1 MNAVEMRGIVKQY
14 PLVRAIDGAD
24 FTVEQGEIHS
34 LLGENGAGKST
45 LMKILYGMTTPT
57 AGEVRVFGKPV
68 AITRPAQAIAL
79 GIGMVHQHFML
90 TPVMT
95 VAENVVIG
103 SEPVRG
109 VFFDRKKAEAQVA
122 AMIDEY
128 NFHIS
133 ATAKVETLSVGEQ
146 QRVEILKAL
155 YRGADLLILDEPTAV
170 LTPQEVEDLFRV
182 MRQLKAAG
190 KSIIIITHKLKE
202 TMEIADRVS
211 VLRQGKMIESGVPVA
226 GTTMNELAQIMVGR
240 DVELSVTRRAE
251 QVGEENFSVRGLSLT
266 ERGVPILR
274 DVCLSLR
281 KGEILG
287 IAGIEGNGQTE
298 LIEVLTGLRRPDH
311 MELFKDG
318 KPLSGNAAAF
328 LSAGVGHVPEDRM
341 TRGLVLEMS
350 IEDNLILG
358 YHRRPAFARRG
369 LRLASAIRKFAEQER
384 TEFAIKAPNVQERCS
399 ALSGGNQQKV
409 VIARVFSENPD
420 VIIVAQPT
428 RGVDV
433 GAMEYIHHRL
443 LDLRDSGKSILL
455 ISADLDEVRS
465 LSDRLAVIYGGRQ
478 AGHLERH
485 GDRPADDRRQPCAG
499 KGGNRMKK
507 HALSGLLKLDGPLLS
522 ILSLLIAIVISGVI
536 MAVCGYN
543 PIEAFGAILAGSFG
557 SQRAIVQTLTQ
568 ATPLIFTGL
577 AFAFAKKASLINLGA
592 EGQLYMGALASAA
605 VGMLDLGLPMAL
617 HLPLAV
623 AAGMAAGGLYAGLV
637 GVLKVKFGSN
647 EVIATVMLNSIATY
661 LVDYLLNGPMLA
673 ENSSVAQTERV
684 LETAQLPRIFQQY
697 QLTIAILLAVA
708 ACILVKLFMDRTAL
722 GYEIRAV
729 GLNPDAA
736 ETAGISK
743 AKVTIVALCISG
755 CIAGLAGASHV
766 LGVDRRL
773 INGFSNDYGFSGISV
788 AALAADSPVGVIFAG
803 IVFGALRAGTM
814 ELNRTTSIPV
824 EFVNVIQ
831 AMVVILVAAPLLV
844 KELKRLNP
852 AGWSRKTKKE
862 VA

>member
-1 MNAVEMRGIVKQY
+1 MRGIVKQY

-226 GTTMNELAQIMVGR
+226 GTTMNELAQMMVGR

-274 DVCLSLR
+274 DVCLSLG

-328 LSAGVGHVPEDRM
+328 LAAGVGHVPEDRM

-369 LRLASAIRKFAEQER
+369 LRLASAIRRFAEQER

-443 LDLRDSGKSILL
+443 LDLRDGGKSILL

-465 LSDRLAVIYGGRQ
+465 LSDRLAVIYGGRIV
-478 AGHLERH
+478 AE
-485 GDRPADDRRQPCAG
+485 G
-499 KGGNRMKK
+499 KPDTWSDMEI
-507 HALSGLLKLDGPLLS
+507 GLLMTGG
-522 ILSLLIAIVISGVI
+522 SLA
-536 MAVCGYN
+536 
-543 PIEAFGAILAGSFG
+543 PE
-557 SQRAIVQTLTQ
+557 
-568 ATPLIFTGL
+568 
-577 AFAFAKKASLINLGA
+577 K
-592 EGQLYMGALASAA
+592 EG
-605 VGMLDLGLPMAL
+605 
-617 HLPLAV
+617 
-623 AAGMAAGGLYAGLV
+623 
-637 GVLKVKFGSN
+637 
-647 EVIATVMLNSIATY
+647 
-661 LVDYLLNGPMLA
+661 
-673 ENSSVAQTERV
+673 
-684 LETAQLPRIFQQY
+684 TA
-697 QLTIAILLAVA
+697 
-708 ACILVKLFMDRTAL
+708 
-722 GYEIRAV
+722 
-729 GLNPDAA
+729 
-736 ETAGISK
+736 
-743 AKVTIVALCISG
+743 
-755 CIAGLAGASHV
+755 
-766 LGVDRRL
+766 
-773 INGFSNDYGFSGISV
+773 
-788 AALAADSPVGVIFAG
+788 
-803 IVFGALRAGTM
+803 
-814 ELNRTTSIPV
+814 
-824 EFVNVIQ
+824 
-831 AMVVILVAAPLLV
+831 
-844 KELKRLNP
+844 
-852 AGWSRKTKKE
+852 
-862 VA
+862 

>member
-1 MNAVEMRGIVKQY
+1 MRGIVKQY

-202 TMEIADRVS
+202 TLEIADRVS

-226 GTTMNELAQIMVGR
+226 GTTMNELAQMMVGR

-328 LSAGVGHVPEDRM
+328 LAAGVGHVPEDRM

-369 LRLASAIRKFAEQER
+369 LRLASAIRRFAEQER

-443 LDLRDSGKSILL
+443 LDLRDGGKSILL

-465 LSDRLAVIYGGRQ
+465 LSDRLAVIYGGRIV
-478 AGHLERH
+478 AE
-485 GDRPADDRRQPCAG
+485 G
-499 KGGNRMKK
+499 KPDTWSDMEI
-507 HALSGLLKLDGPLLS
+507 GLLMTGG
-522 ILSLLIAIVISGVI
+522 SLA
-536 MAVCGYN
+536 
-543 PIEAFGAILAGSFG
+543 PE
-557 SQRAIVQTLTQ
+557 
-568 ATPLIFTGL
+568 
-577 AFAFAKKASLINLGA
+577 K
-592 EGQLYMGALASAA
+592 EG
-605 VGMLDLGLPMAL
+605 
-617 HLPLAV
+617 
-623 AAGMAAGGLYAGLV
+623 
-637 GVLKVKFGSN
+637 
-647 EVIATVMLNSIATY
+647 
-661 LVDYLLNGPMLA
+661 
-673 ENSSVAQTERV
+673 
-684 LETAQLPRIFQQY
+684 TA
-697 QLTIAILLAVA
+697 
-708 ACILVKLFMDRTAL
+708 
-722 GYEIRAV
+722 
-729 GLNPDAA
+729 
-736 ETAGISK
+736 
-743 AKVTIVALCISG
+743 
-755 CIAGLAGASHV
+755 
-766 LGVDRRL
+766 
-773 INGFSNDYGFSGISV
+773 
-788 AALAADSPVGVIFAG
+788 
-803 IVFGALRAGTM
+803 
-814 ELNRTTSIPV
+814 
-824 EFVNVIQ
+824 
-831 AMVVILVAAPLLV
+831 
-844 KELKRLNP
+844 
-852 AGWSRKTKKE
+852 
-862 VA
+862 

>member
-1 MNAVEMRGIVKQY
+1 MRGIVKQY

-133 ATAKVETLSVGEQ
+133 ATARVETLSVGEQ

-226 GTTMNELAQIMVGR
+226 GTNMNELAQMMVGR

-328 LSAGVGHVPEDRM
+328 LAAGVGHVPEDRM

-369 LRLASAIRKFAEQER
+369 LRLASAIRRFAEQER

-443 LDLRDSGKSILL
+443 LDLRDGGKSILL

-465 LSDRLAVIYGGRQ
+465 LSDRLAVIYGGRIV
-478 AGHLERH
+478 AE
-485 GDRPADDRRQPCAG
+485 G
-499 KGGNRMKK
+499 KPDTWSDMEI
-507 HALSGLLKLDGPLLS
+507 GLLMTGG
-522 ILSLLIAIVISGVI
+522 SLA
-536 MAVCGYN
+536 
-543 PIEAFGAILAGSFG
+543 PE
-557 SQRAIVQTLTQ
+557 
-568 ATPLIFTGL
+568 
-577 AFAFAKKASLINLGA
+577 K
-592 EGQLYMGALASAA
+592 EG
-605 VGMLDLGLPMAL
+605 
-617 HLPLAV
+617 
-623 AAGMAAGGLYAGLV
+623 
-637 GVLKVKFGSN
+637 
-647 EVIATVMLNSIATY
+647 
-661 LVDYLLNGPMLA
+661 
-673 ENSSVAQTERV
+673 
-684 LETAQLPRIFQQY
+684 TA
-697 QLTIAILLAVA
+697 
-708 ACILVKLFMDRTAL
+708 
-722 GYEIRAV
+722 
-729 GLNPDAA
+729 
-736 ETAGISK
+736 
-743 AKVTIVALCISG
+743 
-755 CIAGLAGASHV
+755 
-766 LGVDRRL
+766 
-773 INGFSNDYGFSGISV
+773 
-788 AALAADSPVGVIFAG
+788 
-803 IVFGALRAGTM
+803 
-814 ELNRTTSIPV
+814 
-824 EFVNVIQ
+824 
-831 AMVVILVAAPLLV
+831 
-844 KELKRLNP
+844 
-852 AGWSRKTKKE
+852 
-862 VA
+862 

>member
-133 ATAKVETLSVGEQ
+133 ATARVETLSVGEQ

-226 GTTMNELAQIMVGR
+226 GTTMNELAQMMVGR

-328 LSAGVGHVPEDRM
+328 LAAGVGHVPEDRM

-369 LRLASAIRKFAEQER
+369 LRLASAIRRFAEQER

-443 LDLRDSGKSILL
+443 LDLRDGGKSILL

-465 LSDRLAVIYGGRQ
+465 LSDRLAVIYGGRIV
-478 AGHLERH
+478 AE
-485 GDRPADDRRQPCAG
+485 G
-499 KGGNRMKK
+499 KPDTWSDMEI
-507 HALSGLLKLDGPLLS
+507 GLLMTGG
-522 ILSLLIAIVISGVI
+522 SLA
-536 MAVCGYN
+536 
-543 PIEAFGAILAGSFG
+543 PE
-557 SQRAIVQTLTQ
+557 
-568 ATPLIFTGL
+568 
-577 AFAFAKKASLINLGA
+577 K
-592 EGQLYMGALASAA
+592 EG
-605 VGMLDLGLPMAL
+605 
-617 HLPLAV
+617 
-623 AAGMAAGGLYAGLV
+623 
-637 GVLKVKFGSN
+637 
-647 EVIATVMLNSIATY
+647 
-661 LVDYLLNGPMLA
+661 
-673 ENSSVAQTERV
+673 
-684 LETAQLPRIFQQY
+684 TA
-697 QLTIAILLAVA
+697 
-708 ACILVKLFMDRTAL
+708 
-722 GYEIRAV
+722 
-729 GLNPDAA
+729 
-736 ETAGISK
+736 
-743 AKVTIVALCISG
+743 
-755 CIAGLAGASHV
+755 
-766 LGVDRRL
+766 
-773 INGFSNDYGFSGISV
+773 
-788 AALAADSPVGVIFAG
+788 
-803 IVFGALRAGTM
+803 
-814 ELNRTTSIPV
+814 
-824 EFVNVIQ
+824 
-831 AMVVILVAAPLLV
+831 
-844 KELKRLNP
+844 
-852 AGWSRKTKKE
+852 
-862 VA
+862 

>member
-1 MNAVEMRGIVKQY
+1 MRGIVKQY

-226 GTTMNELAQIMVGR
+226 GTTMKELAQMMVGR

-281 KGEILG
+281 KVEILG

-328 LSAGVGHVPEDRM
+328 LAAGVGHVPEDRM

-465 LSDRLAVIYGGRQ
+465 LSDRLAVIYGGRIV
-478 AGHLERH
+478 AE
-485 GDRPADDRRQPCAG
+485 G
-499 KGGNRMKK
+499 KPDTWSDMEI
-507 HALSGLLKLDGPLLS
+507 GLLMTGG
-522 ILSLLIAIVISGVI
+522 SLA
-536 MAVCGYN
+536 
-543 PIEAFGAILAGSFG
+543 PE
-557 SQRAIVQTLTQ
+557 
-568 ATPLIFTGL
+568 
-577 AFAFAKKASLINLGA
+577 K
-592 EGQLYMGALASAA
+592 EG
-605 VGMLDLGLPMAL
+605 
-617 HLPLAV
+617 
-623 AAGMAAGGLYAGLV
+623 
-637 GVLKVKFGSN
+637 
-647 EVIATVMLNSIATY
+647 
-661 LVDYLLNGPMLA
+661 
-673 ENSSVAQTERV
+673 
-684 LETAQLPRIFQQY
+684 TA
-697 QLTIAILLAVA
+697 
-708 ACILVKLFMDRTAL
+708 
-722 GYEIRAV
+722 
-729 GLNPDAA
+729 
-736 ETAGISK
+736 
-743 AKVTIVALCISG
+743 
-755 CIAGLAGASHV
+755 
-766 LGVDRRL
+766 
-773 INGFSNDYGFSGISV
+773 
-788 AALAADSPVGVIFAG
+788 
-803 IVFGALRAGTM
+803 
-814 ELNRTTSIPV
+814 
-824 EFVNVIQ
+824 
-831 AMVVILVAAPLLV
+831 
-844 KELKRLNP
+844 
-852 AGWSRKTKKE
+852 
-862 VA
+862 

>member
-1 MNAVEMRGIVKQY
+1 MRGIVKQY

-133 ATAKVETLSVGEQ
+133 ATAKVDTLSVGEQ

-226 GTTMNELAQIMVGR
+226 GTTMNELAQMMVGR

-328 LSAGVGHVPEDRM
+328 LAAGVGHVPEDRM

-369 LRLASAIRKFAEQER
+369 LRLASAIRRFAEQER

-443 LDLRDSGKSILL
+443 LDLRDGGKSILL

-465 LSDRLAVIYGGRQ
+465 LSDRLAVIYGGRIV
-478 AGHLERH
+478 AE
-485 GDRPADDRRQPCAG
+485 G
-499 KGGNRMKK
+499 KPDTWSDMEI
-507 HALSGLLKLDGPLLS
+507 GLLMTGG
-522 ILSLLIAIVISGVI
+522 SLA
-536 MAVCGYN
+536 
-543 PIEAFGAILAGSFG
+543 PE
-557 SQRAIVQTLTQ
+557 
-568 ATPLIFTGL
+568 
-577 AFAFAKKASLINLGA
+577 K
-592 EGQLYMGALASAA
+592 EG
-605 VGMLDLGLPMAL
+605 
-617 HLPLAV
+617 
-623 AAGMAAGGLYAGLV
+623 
-637 GVLKVKFGSN
+637 
-647 EVIATVMLNSIATY
+647 
-661 LVDYLLNGPMLA
+661 
-673 ENSSVAQTERV
+673 
-684 LETAQLPRIFQQY
+684 TA
-697 QLTIAILLAVA
+697 
-708 ACILVKLFMDRTAL
+708 
-722 GYEIRAV
+722 
-729 GLNPDAA
+729 
-736 ETAGISK
+736 
-743 AKVTIVALCISG
+743 
-755 CIAGLAGASHV
+755 
-766 LGVDRRL
+766 
-773 INGFSNDYGFSGISV
+773 
-788 AALAADSPVGVIFAG
+788 
-803 IVFGALRAGTM
+803 
-814 ELNRTTSIPV
+814 
-824 EFVNVIQ
+824 
-831 AMVVILVAAPLLV
+831 
-844 KELKRLNP
+844 
-852 AGWSRKTKKE
+852 
-862 VA
+862 

>member
-1 MNAVEMRGIVKQY
+1 MRGIVKQY

-122 AMIDEY
+122 MIDEY

-226 GTTMNELAQIMVGR
+226 GTTMNELAQMMVGR

-328 LSAGVGHVPEDRM
+328 LAAGVGHVPEDRM

-369 LRLASAIRKFAEQER
+369 LRLASAIRRFAEQER

-443 LDLRDSGKSILL
+443 LDLRDGGKSILL

-465 LSDRLAVIYGGRQ
+465 LSDRLAVIYGGRIV
-478 AGHLERH
+478 AE
-485 GDRPADDRRQPCAG
+485 G
-499 KGGNRMKK
+499 KPDTWSDMEI
-507 HALSGLLKLDGPLLS
+507 GLLMTGG
-522 ILSLLIAIVISGVI
+522 SLA
-536 MAVCGYN
+536 
-543 PIEAFGAILAGSFG
+543 PE
-557 SQRAIVQTLTQ
+557 
-568 ATPLIFTGL
+568 
-577 AFAFAKKASLINLGA
+577 K
-592 EGQLYMGALASAA
+592 EG
-605 VGMLDLGLPMAL
+605 
-617 HLPLAV
+617 
-623 AAGMAAGGLYAGLV
+623 
-637 GVLKVKFGSN
+637 
-647 EVIATVMLNSIATY
+647 
-661 LVDYLLNGPMLA
+661 
-673 ENSSVAQTERV
+673 
-684 LETAQLPRIFQQY
+684 TA
-697 QLTIAILLAVA
+697 
-708 ACILVKLFMDRTAL
+708 
-722 GYEIRAV
+722 
-729 GLNPDAA
+729 
-736 ETAGISK
+736 
-743 AKVTIVALCISG
+743 
-755 CIAGLAGASHV
+755 
-766 LGVDRRL
+766 
-773 INGFSNDYGFSGISV
+773 
-788 AALAADSPVGVIFAG
+788 
-803 IVFGALRAGTM
+803 
-814 ELNRTTSIPV
+814 
-824 EFVNVIQ
+824 
-831 AMVVILVAAPLLV
+831 
-844 KELKRLNP
+844 
-852 AGWSRKTKKE
+852 
-862 VA
+862 

>member
-1 MNAVEMRGIVKQY
+1 MRGIVKQY

-45 LMKILYGMTTPT
+45 LMKILYGMTPPT

-226 GTTMNELAQIMVGR
+226 GTTMNELAQMMVGR

-328 LSAGVGHVPEDRM
+328 LAAGVGHVPEDRM

-369 LRLASAIRKFAEQER
+369 LRLASAIRRFAEQER

-443 LDLRDSGKSILL
+443 LDLRDGGKSILL

-465 LSDRLAVIYGGRQ
+465 LSDRLAVIYGGRIV
-478 AGHLERH
+478 AE
-485 GDRPADDRRQPCAG
+485 G
-499 KGGNRMKK
+499 KPDTWSDMEI
-507 HALSGLLKLDGPLLS
+507 GLLMTGG
-522 ILSLLIAIVISGVI
+522 SLA
-536 MAVCGYN
+536 
-543 PIEAFGAILAGSFG
+543 PEE
-557 SQRAIVQTLTQ
+557 
-568 ATPLIFTGL
+568 
-577 AFAFAKKASLINLGA
+577 
-592 EGQLYMGALASAA
+592 EG
-605 VGMLDLGLPMAL
+605 
-617 HLPLAV
+617 
-623 AAGMAAGGLYAGLV
+623 
-637 GVLKVKFGSN
+637 
-647 EVIATVMLNSIATY
+647 
-661 LVDYLLNGPMLA
+661 
-673 ENSSVAQTERV
+673 
-684 LETAQLPRIFQQY
+684 TA
-697 QLTIAILLAVA
+697 
-708 ACILVKLFMDRTAL
+708 
-722 GYEIRAV
+722 
-729 GLNPDAA
+729 
-736 ETAGISK
+736 
-743 AKVTIVALCISG
+743 
-755 CIAGLAGASHV
+755 
-766 LGVDRRL
+766 
-773 INGFSNDYGFSGISV
+773 
-788 AALAADSPVGVIFAG
+788 
-803 IVFGALRAGTM
+803 
-814 ELNRTTSIPV
+814 
-824 EFVNVIQ
+824 
-831 AMVVILVAAPLLV
+831 
-844 KELKRLNP
+844 
-852 AGWSRKTKKE
+852 
-862 VA
+862 

>member
-1 MNAVEMRGIVKQY
+1 MRGIVKQY

-226 GTTMNELAQIMVGR
+226 GTTMNELAQMMVGR

-328 LSAGVGHVPEDRM
+328 LAAGVGHVPEDRM

-369 LRLASAIRKFAEQER
+369 LRLASAIRRFAEQER

-443 LDLRDSGKSILL
+443 LDLRDGGKSILL
-455 ISADLDEVRS
+455 IFADLDEVRS
-465 LSDRLAVIYGGRQ
+465 LSDRLAVIYGGRIV
-478 AGHLERH
+478 AE
-485 GDRPADDRRQPCAG
+485 G
-499 KGGNRMKK
+499 KPDTWSDMEI
-507 HALSGLLKLDGPLLS
+507 GLLMTGG
-522 ILSLLIAIVISGVI
+522 SLA
-536 MAVCGYN
+536 
-543 PIEAFGAILAGSFG
+543 PE
-557 SQRAIVQTLTQ
+557 
-568 ATPLIFTGL
+568 
-577 AFAFAKKASLINLGA
+577 K
-592 EGQLYMGALASAA
+592 EG
-605 VGMLDLGLPMAL
+605 
-617 HLPLAV
+617 
-623 AAGMAAGGLYAGLV
+623 
-637 GVLKVKFGSN
+637 
-647 EVIATVMLNSIATY
+647 
-661 LVDYLLNGPMLA
+661 
-673 ENSSVAQTERV
+673 
-684 LETAQLPRIFQQY
+684 TA
-697 QLTIAILLAVA
+697 
-708 ACILVKLFMDRTAL
+708 
-722 GYEIRAV
+722 
-729 GLNPDAA
+729 
-736 ETAGISK
+736 
-743 AKVTIVALCISG
+743 
-755 CIAGLAGASHV
+755 
-766 LGVDRRL
+766 
-773 INGFSNDYGFSGISV
+773 
-788 AALAADSPVGVIFAG
+788 
-803 IVFGALRAGTM
+803 
-814 ELNRTTSIPV
+814 
-824 EFVNVIQ
+824 
-831 AMVVILVAAPLLV
+831 
-844 KELKRLNP
+844 
-852 AGWSRKTKKE
+852 
-862 VA
+862 

>member
-1 MNAVEMRGIVKQY
+1 MRGIVKQY

-103 SEPVRG
+103 SKPVRG

-226 GTTMNELAQIMVGR
+226 GTTMNELAQMMVGR

-328 LSAGVGHVPEDRM
+328 LAAGVGHVPEDRM

-369 LRLASAIRKFAEQER
+369 LRLASAIRRFAEQER

-443 LDLRDSGKSILL
+443 LDLRDGGKSILL

-465 LSDRLAVIYGGRQ
+465 LSDRLAVIYGGRIV
-478 AGHLERH
+478 AE
-485 GDRPADDRRQPCAG
+485 G
-499 KGGNRMKK
+499 KPDTWSDMEI
-507 HALSGLLKLDGPLLS
+507 GLLMTGG
-522 ILSLLIAIVISGVI
+522 SLA
-536 MAVCGYN
+536 
-543 PIEAFGAILAGSFG
+543 PE
-557 SQRAIVQTLTQ
+557 
-568 ATPLIFTGL
+568 
-577 AFAFAKKASLINLGA
+577 K
-592 EGQLYMGALASAA
+592 EG
-605 VGMLDLGLPMAL
+605 
-617 HLPLAV
+617 
-623 AAGMAAGGLYAGLV
+623 
-637 GVLKVKFGSN
+637 
-647 EVIATVMLNSIATY
+647 
-661 LVDYLLNGPMLA
+661 
-673 ENSSVAQTERV
+673 
-684 LETAQLPRIFQQY
+684 TA
-697 QLTIAILLAVA
+697 
-708 ACILVKLFMDRTAL
+708 
-722 GYEIRAV
+722 
-729 GLNPDAA
+729 
-736 ETAGISK
+736 
-743 AKVTIVALCISG
+743 
-755 CIAGLAGASHV
+755 
-766 LGVDRRL
+766 
-773 INGFSNDYGFSGISV
+773 
-788 AALAADSPVGVIFAG
+788 
-803 IVFGALRAGTM
+803 
-814 ELNRTTSIPV
+814 
-824 EFVNVIQ
+824 
-831 AMVVILVAAPLLV
+831 
-844 KELKRLNP
+844 
-852 AGWSRKTKKE
+852 
-862 VA
+862 

>member
-1 MNAVEMRGIVKQY
+1 MRGIVKQY

-226 GTTMNELAQIMVGR
+226 GTTMNELAQMMVGR

-298 LIEVLTGLRRPDH
+298 LIKVLTGLRRPDH

-328 LSAGVGHVPEDRM
+328 LAAGVGHVPEDRM

-369 LRLASAIRKFAEQER
+369 LRLASAIRRFAEQER

-443 LDLRDSGKSILL
+443 LDLRDGGKSILL

-465 LSDRLAVIYGGRQ
+465 LSDRLAVIYGGRIV
-478 AGHLERH
+478 AE
-485 GDRPADDRRQPCAG
+485 G
-499 KGGNRMKK
+499 KPDTWSDMEI
-507 HALSGLLKLDGPLLS
+507 GLLMTGG
-522 ILSLLIAIVISGVI
+522 SLA
-536 MAVCGYN
+536 
-543 PIEAFGAILAGSFG
+543 PE
-557 SQRAIVQTLTQ
+557 
-568 ATPLIFTGL
+568 
-577 AFAFAKKASLINLGA
+577 K
-592 EGQLYMGALASAA
+592 EG
-605 VGMLDLGLPMAL
+605 
-617 HLPLAV
+617 
-623 AAGMAAGGLYAGLV
+623 
-637 GVLKVKFGSN
+637 
-647 EVIATVMLNSIATY
+647 
-661 LVDYLLNGPMLA
+661 
-673 ENSSVAQTERV
+673 
-684 LETAQLPRIFQQY
+684 TA
-697 QLTIAILLAVA
+697 
-708 ACILVKLFMDRTAL
+708 
-722 GYEIRAV
+722 
-729 GLNPDAA
+729 
-736 ETAGISK
+736 
-743 AKVTIVALCISG
+743 
-755 CIAGLAGASHV
+755 
-766 LGVDRRL
+766 
-773 INGFSNDYGFSGISV
+773 
-788 AALAADSPVGVIFAG
+788 
-803 IVFGALRAGTM
+803 
-814 ELNRTTSIPV
+814 
-824 EFVNVIQ
+824 
-831 AMVVILVAAPLLV
+831 
-844 KELKRLNP
+844 
-852 AGWSRKTKKE
+852 
-862 VA
+862 

>member
-1 MNAVEMRGIVKQY
+1 MRGIVKQY

-226 GTTMNELAQIMVGR
+226 GTTMNELAQMMVGR

-328 LSAGVGHVPEDRM
+328 LAAGVGHVPEDRM

-369 LRLASAIRKFAEQER
+369 LRLASAIRRFAEQER

-443 LDLRDSGKSILL
+443 LDLRDGGKSILL

-465 LSDRLAVIYGGRQ
+465 LSDRLAVIYGGR
-478 AGHLERH
+478 
-485 GDRPADDRRQPCAG
+485 
-499 KGGNRMKK
+499 
-507 HALSGLLKLDGPLLS
+507 
-522 ILSLLIAIVISGVI
+522 I
-536 MAVCGYN
+536 
-543 PIEAFGAILAGSFG
+543 
-557 SQRAIVQTLTQ
+557 
-568 ATPLIFTGL
+568 
-577 AFAFAKKASLINLGA
+577 
-592 EGQLYMGALASAA
+592 
-605 VGMLDLGLPMAL
+605 
-617 HLPLAV
+617 V
-623 AAGMAAGGLYAGLV
+623 AAGKPDTWSDMEIGLLMTGG
-637 GVLKVKFGSN
+637 S
-647 EVIATVMLNSIATY
+647 
-661 LVDYLLNGPMLA
+661 LA
-673 ENSSVAQTERV
+673 PEKEG
-684 LETAQLPRIFQQY
+684 TA
-697 QLTIAILLAVA
+697 
-708 ACILVKLFMDRTAL
+708 
-722 GYEIRAV
+722 
-729 GLNPDAA
+729 
-736 ETAGISK
+736 
-743 AKVTIVALCISG
+743 
-755 CIAGLAGASHV
+755 
-766 LGVDRRL
+766 
-773 INGFSNDYGFSGISV
+773 
-788 AALAADSPVGVIFAG
+788 
-803 IVFGALRAGTM
+803 
-814 ELNRTTSIPV
+814 
-824 EFVNVIQ
+824 
-831 AMVVILVAAPLLV
+831 
-844 KELKRLNP
+844 
-852 AGWSRKTKKE
+852 
-862 VA
+862 

>member
-14 PLVRAIDGAD
+14 PLVRAIDGAN

-226 GTTMNELAQIMVGR
+226 GTTMNELAQMMVGR

-328 LSAGVGHVPEDRM
+328 LAAGVGHVPEDRM

-369 LRLASAIRKFAEQER
+369 LRLASAIRRFAEQER
-384 TEFAIKAPNVQERCS
+384 TEFAIKAPNLQERCS

-443 LDLRDSGKSILL
+443 LDLRDGGKSILL

-465 LSDRLAVIYGGRQ
+465 LSDRLAVIYGGRIV
-478 AGHLERH
+478 AE
-485 GDRPADDRRQPCAG
+485 G
-499 KGGNRMKK
+499 KPDTWSDMEI
-507 HALSGLLKLDGPLLS
+507 GLLMTGG
-522 ILSLLIAIVISGVI
+522 SLA
-536 MAVCGYN
+536 
-543 PIEAFGAILAGSFG
+543 PE
-557 SQRAIVQTLTQ
+557 
-568 ATPLIFTGL
+568 
-577 AFAFAKKASLINLGA
+577 K
-592 EGQLYMGALASAA
+592 EG
-605 VGMLDLGLPMAL
+605 
-617 HLPLAV
+617 
-623 AAGMAAGGLYAGLV
+623 
-637 GVLKVKFGSN
+637 
-647 EVIATVMLNSIATY
+647 
-661 LVDYLLNGPMLA
+661 
-673 ENSSVAQTERV
+673 
-684 LETAQLPRIFQQY
+684 TA
-697 QLTIAILLAVA
+697 
-708 ACILVKLFMDRTAL
+708 
-722 GYEIRAV
+722 
-729 GLNPDAA
+729 
-736 ETAGISK
+736 
-743 AKVTIVALCISG
+743 
-755 CIAGLAGASHV
+755 
-766 LGVDRRL
+766 
-773 INGFSNDYGFSGISV
+773 
-788 AALAADSPVGVIFAG
+788 
-803 IVFGALRAGTM
+803 
-814 ELNRTTSIPV
+814 
-824 EFVNVIQ
+824 
-831 AMVVILVAAPLLV
+831 
-844 KELKRLNP
+844 
-852 AGWSRKTKKE
+852 
-862 VA
+862 

>member
-1 MNAVEMRGIVKQY
+1 MRGIVKQY

-226 GTTMNELAQIMVGR
+226 GTTMNELAQMMVGR

-328 LSAGVGHVPEDRM
+328 LAAGVGHVPEDRM

-358 YHRRPAFARRG
+358 SPRPPAFARRG
-369 LRLASAIRKFAEQER
+369 LRLASAIRRFAEQER

-443 LDLRDSGKSILL
+443 LDLRDGGKSILL

-465 LSDRLAVIYGGRQ
+465 LSDRLAVIYGGRIV
-478 AGHLERH
+478 AE
-485 GDRPADDRRQPCAG
+485 G
-499 KGGNRMKK
+499 KPDTWSDMEI
-507 HALSGLLKLDGPLLS
+507 GLLMTGG
-522 ILSLLIAIVISGVI
+522 SLA
-536 MAVCGYN
+536 
-543 PIEAFGAILAGSFG
+543 PE
-557 SQRAIVQTLTQ
+557 
-568 ATPLIFTGL
+568 
-577 AFAFAKKASLINLGA
+577 K
-592 EGQLYMGALASAA
+592 EG
-605 VGMLDLGLPMAL
+605 
-617 HLPLAV
+617 
-623 AAGMAAGGLYAGLV
+623 
-637 GVLKVKFGSN
+637 
-647 EVIATVMLNSIATY
+647 
-661 LVDYLLNGPMLA
+661 
-673 ENSSVAQTERV
+673 
-684 LETAQLPRIFQQY
+684 TA
-697 QLTIAILLAVA
+697 
-708 ACILVKLFMDRTAL
+708 
-722 GYEIRAV
+722 
-729 GLNPDAA
+729 
-736 ETAGISK
+736 
-743 AKVTIVALCISG
+743 
-755 CIAGLAGASHV
+755 
-766 LGVDRRL
+766 
-773 INGFSNDYGFSGISV
+773 
-788 AALAADSPVGVIFAG
+788 
-803 IVFGALRAGTM
+803 
-814 ELNRTTSIPV
+814 
-824 EFVNVIQ
+824 
-831 AMVVILVAAPLLV
+831 
-844 KELKRLNP
+844 
-852 AGWSRKTKKE
+852 
-862 VA
+862 

>member
-1 MNAVEMRGIVKQY
+1 MRGIVKQY

-226 GTTMNELAQIMVGR
+226 GPTMNELAQMMVGR

-266 ERGVPILR
+266 ERGVPLLR

-384 TEFAIKAPNVQERCS
+384 TEFAIKAPNLQERCS

-443 LDLRDSGKSILL
+443 LDLRDGGKSILL

-465 LSDRLAVIYGGRQ
+465 LSDRLAVIYGGRIV
-478 AGHLERH
+478 AE
-485 GDRPADDRRQPCAG
+485 G
-499 KGGNRMKK
+499 KPDTWSDMEI
-507 HALSGLLKLDGPLLS
+507 GLLMTGG
-522 ILSLLIAIVISGVI
+522 SLA
-536 MAVCGYN
+536 
-543 PIEAFGAILAGSFG
+543 PE
-557 SQRAIVQTLTQ
+557 
-568 ATPLIFTGL
+568 
-577 AFAFAKKASLINLGA
+577 K
-592 EGQLYMGALASAA
+592 EG
-605 VGMLDLGLPMAL
+605 
-617 HLPLAV
+617 
-623 AAGMAAGGLYAGLV
+623 
-637 GVLKVKFGSN
+637 
-647 EVIATVMLNSIATY
+647 
-661 LVDYLLNGPMLA
+661 
-673 ENSSVAQTERV
+673 
-684 LETAQLPRIFQQY
+684 TA
-697 QLTIAILLAVA
+697 
-708 ACILVKLFMDRTAL
+708 
-722 GYEIRAV
+722 
-729 GLNPDAA
+729 
-736 ETAGISK
+736 
-743 AKVTIVALCISG
+743 
-755 CIAGLAGASHV
+755 
-766 LGVDRRL
+766 
-773 INGFSNDYGFSGISV
+773 
-788 AALAADSPVGVIFAG
+788 
-803 IVFGALRAGTM
+803 
-814 ELNRTTSIPV
+814 
-824 EFVNVIQ
+824 
-831 AMVVILVAAPLLV
+831 
-844 KELKRLNP
+844 
-852 AGWSRKTKKE
+852 
-862 VA
+862 

>member
-1 MNAVEMRGIVKQY
+1 MRGIVKQY

-226 GTTMNELAQIMVGR
+226 GTTMNELAQMMVGR

-328 LSAGVGHVPEDRM
+328 LAAGVGHVPEDRM

-369 LRLASAIRKFAEQER
+369 LRLASAIRRFAEQER

-443 LDLRDSGKSILL
+443 LDLRDGGKSILL

-465 LSDRLAVIYGGRQ
+465 LSDRLAVIYDGRIV
-478 AGHLERH
+478 AE
-485 GDRPADDRRQPCAG
+485 G
-499 KGGNRMKK
+499 KPDTWSDMEI
-507 HALSGLLKLDGPLLS
+507 GLLMTGG
-522 ILSLLIAIVISGVI
+522 SLA
-536 MAVCGYN
+536 
-543 PIEAFGAILAGSFG
+543 PE
-557 SQRAIVQTLTQ
+557 
-568 ATPLIFTGL
+568 
-577 AFAFAKKASLINLGA
+577 K
-592 EGQLYMGALASAA
+592 EG
-605 VGMLDLGLPMAL
+605 
-617 HLPLAV
+617 
-623 AAGMAAGGLYAGLV
+623 
-637 GVLKVKFGSN
+637 
-647 EVIATVMLNSIATY
+647 
-661 LVDYLLNGPMLA
+661 
-673 ENSSVAQTERV
+673 
-684 LETAQLPRIFQQY
+684 TA
-697 QLTIAILLAVA
+697 
-708 ACILVKLFMDRTAL
+708 
-722 GYEIRAV
+722 
-729 GLNPDAA
+729 
-736 ETAGISK
+736 
-743 AKVTIVALCISG
+743 
-755 CIAGLAGASHV
+755 
-766 LGVDRRL
+766 
-773 INGFSNDYGFSGISV
+773 
-788 AALAADSPVGVIFAG
+788 
-803 IVFGALRAGTM
+803 
-814 ELNRTTSIPV
+814 
-824 EFVNVIQ
+824 
-831 AMVVILVAAPLLV
+831 
-844 KELKRLNP
+844 
-852 AGWSRKTKKE
+852 
-862 VA
+862 

>member
-1 MNAVEMRGIVKQY
+1 MRGIVKQY

-155 YRGADLLILDEPTAV
+155 YRGADLLLLDEPTAV

-226 GTTMNELAQIMVGR
+226 GTTMNELAQMMVGR

-328 LSAGVGHVPEDRM
+328 LAAGVGHVPEDRM

-369 LRLASAIRKFAEQER
+369 LRLASAIRRFAEQER
-384 TEFAIKAPNVQERCS
+384 TEFAIKAPNLQERCS

-443 LDLRDSGKSILL
+443 LDLRDGGKSILL

-465 LSDRLAVIYGGRQ
+465 LSDRLAVIYGGRIV
-478 AGHLERH
+478 AE
-485 GDRPADDRRQPCAG
+485 G
-499 KGGNRMKK
+499 KPDTWSDMEI
-507 HALSGLLKLDGPLLS
+507 GLLMTGG
-522 ILSLLIAIVISGVI
+522 SLA
-536 MAVCGYN
+536 
-543 PIEAFGAILAGSFG
+543 PE
-557 SQRAIVQTLTQ
+557 
-568 ATPLIFTGL
+568 
-577 AFAFAKKASLINLGA
+577 K
-592 EGQLYMGALASAA
+592 EG
-605 VGMLDLGLPMAL
+605 
-617 HLPLAV
+617 
-623 AAGMAAGGLYAGLV
+623 
-637 GVLKVKFGSN
+637 
-647 EVIATVMLNSIATY
+647 
-661 LVDYLLNGPMLA
+661 
-673 ENSSVAQTERV
+673 
-684 LETAQLPRIFQQY
+684 TA
-697 QLTIAILLAVA
+697 
-708 ACILVKLFMDRTAL
+708 
-722 GYEIRAV
+722 
-729 GLNPDAA
+729 
-736 ETAGISK
+736 
-743 AKVTIVALCISG
+743 
-755 CIAGLAGASHV
+755 
-766 LGVDRRL
+766 
-773 INGFSNDYGFSGISV
+773 
-788 AALAADSPVGVIFAG
+788 
-803 IVFGALRAGTM
+803 
-814 ELNRTTSIPV
+814 
-824 EFVNVIQ
+824 
-831 AMVVILVAAPLLV
+831 
-844 KELKRLNP
+844 
-852 AGWSRKTKKE
+852 
-862 VA
+862 

>member
-226 GTTMNELAQIMVGR
+226 GTTMNELAQMMVGR

-443 LDLRDSGKSILL
+443 LDLRDGGKSILL

-465 LSDRLAVIYGGRQ
+465 LSDRLAVIYGGRIV
-478 AGHLERH
+478 AE
-485 GDRPADDRRQPCAG
+485 G
-499 KGGNRMKK
+499 KPDTWSDMEI
-507 HALSGLLKLDGPLLS
+507 GLLMTGG
-522 ILSLLIAIVISGVI
+522 SLA
-536 MAVCGYN
+536 
-543 PIEAFGAILAGSFG
+543 PE
-557 SQRAIVQTLTQ
+557 
-568 ATPLIFTGL
+568 
-577 AFAFAKKASLINLGA
+577 K
-592 EGQLYMGALASAA
+592 EG
-605 VGMLDLGLPMAL
+605 
-617 HLPLAV
+617 
-623 AAGMAAGGLYAGLV
+623 
-637 GVLKVKFGSN
+637 
-647 EVIATVMLNSIATY
+647 
-661 LVDYLLNGPMLA
+661 
-673 ENSSVAQTERV
+673 
-684 LETAQLPRIFQQY
+684 TA
-697 QLTIAILLAVA
+697 
-708 ACILVKLFMDRTAL
+708 
-722 GYEIRAV
+722 
-729 GLNPDAA
+729 
-736 ETAGISK
+736 
-743 AKVTIVALCISG
+743 
-755 CIAGLAGASHV
+755 
-766 LGVDRRL
+766 
-773 INGFSNDYGFSGISV
+773 
-788 AALAADSPVGVIFAG
+788 
-803 IVFGALRAGTM
+803 
-814 ELNRTTSIPV
+814 
-824 EFVNVIQ
+824 
-831 AMVVILVAAPLLV
+831 
-844 KELKRLNP
+844 
-852 AGWSRKTKKE
+852 
-862 VA
+862 

>member
-1 MNAVEMRGIVKQY
+1 MRGIVKQY

-226 GTTMNELAQIMVGR
+226 GTTMNELAQMMVGR

-328 LSAGVGHVPEDRM
+328 LAAGVGHVPEDRM

-433 GAMEYIHHRL
+433 GAIEYIHHRL
-443 LDLRDSGKSILL
+443 LDLRDGGKSILL

-465 LSDRLAVIYGGRQ
+465 LSDRLAVIYGGRIV
-478 AGHLERH
+478 AE
-485 GDRPADDRRQPCAG
+485 G
-499 KGGNRMKK
+499 KPDTWSDMEI
-507 HALSGLLKLDGPLLS
+507 GLLMTGG
-522 ILSLLIAIVISGVI
+522 SLA
-536 MAVCGYN
+536 
-543 PIEAFGAILAGSFG
+543 PE
-557 SQRAIVQTLTQ
+557 
-568 ATPLIFTGL
+568 
-577 AFAFAKKASLINLGA
+577 K
-592 EGQLYMGALASAA
+592 EG
-605 VGMLDLGLPMAL
+605 
-617 HLPLAV
+617 
-623 AAGMAAGGLYAGLV
+623 
-637 GVLKVKFGSN
+637 
-647 EVIATVMLNSIATY
+647 
-661 LVDYLLNGPMLA
+661 
-673 ENSSVAQTERV
+673 
-684 LETAQLPRIFQQY
+684 TA
-697 QLTIAILLAVA
+697 
-708 ACILVKLFMDRTAL
+708 
-722 GYEIRAV
+722 
-729 GLNPDAA
+729 
-736 ETAGISK
+736 
-743 AKVTIVALCISG
+743 
-755 CIAGLAGASHV
+755 
-766 LGVDRRL
+766 
-773 INGFSNDYGFSGISV
+773 
-788 AALAADSPVGVIFAG
+788 
-803 IVFGALRAGTM
+803 
-814 ELNRTTSIPV
+814 
-824 EFVNVIQ
+824 
-831 AMVVILVAAPLLV
+831 
-844 KELKRLNP
+844 
-852 AGWSRKTKKE
+852 
-862 VA
+862 

>member
-1 MNAVEMRGIVKQY
+1 MRGIVKQY

-202 TMEIADRVS
+202 TMEIADLVS

-226 GTTMNELAQIMVGR
+226 GTTMNELAQMMVGR

-266 ERGVPILR
+266 ERGVPLLR

-465 LSDRLAVIYGGRQ
+465 LSDRLAVIYGGRIV
-478 AGHLERH
+478 AE
-485 GDRPADDRRQPCAG
+485 G
-499 KGGNRMKK
+499 KPDTWSDMEI
-507 HALSGLLKLDGPLLS
+507 GLLMTGG
-522 ILSLLIAIVISGVI
+522 SLA
-536 MAVCGYN
+536 
-543 PIEAFGAILAGSFG
+543 PE
-557 SQRAIVQTLTQ
+557 
-568 ATPLIFTGL
+568 
-577 AFAFAKKASLINLGA
+577 K
-592 EGQLYMGALASAA
+592 EG
-605 VGMLDLGLPMAL
+605 
-617 HLPLAV
+617 
-623 AAGMAAGGLYAGLV
+623 
-637 GVLKVKFGSN
+637 
-647 EVIATVMLNSIATY
+647 
-661 LVDYLLNGPMLA
+661 
-673 ENSSVAQTERV
+673 
-684 LETAQLPRIFQQY
+684 TA
-697 QLTIAILLAVA
+697 
-708 ACILVKLFMDRTAL
+708 
-722 GYEIRAV
+722 
-729 GLNPDAA
+729 
-736 ETAGISK
+736 
-743 AKVTIVALCISG
+743 
-755 CIAGLAGASHV
+755 
-766 LGVDRRL
+766 
-773 INGFSNDYGFSGISV
+773 
-788 AALAADSPVGVIFAG
+788 
-803 IVFGALRAGTM
+803 
-814 ELNRTTSIPV
+814 
-824 EFVNVIQ
+824 
-831 AMVVILVAAPLLV
+831 
-844 KELKRLNP
+844 
-852 AGWSRKTKKE
+852 
-862 VA
+862 

>member
-1 MNAVEMRGIVKQY
+1 MRGIVKQY

-226 GTTMNELAQIMVGR
+226 GTTMNELAQMMVGR

-266 ERGVPILR
+266 ERGVPLLR

-369 LRLASAIRKFAEQER
+369 LRLASAIRRFAEQER

-465 LSDRLAVIYGGRQ
+465 LSDRLAVIYGGRIV
-478 AGHLERH
+478 AE
-485 GDRPADDRRQPCAG
+485 G
-499 KGGNRMKK
+499 KPDTWSDMEI
-507 HALSGLLKLDGPLLS
+507 GLLMTGG
-522 ILSLLIAIVISGVI
+522 SLA
-536 MAVCGYN
+536 
-543 PIEAFGAILAGSFG
+543 PE
-557 SQRAIVQTLTQ
+557 
-568 ATPLIFTGL
+568 
-577 AFAFAKKASLINLGA
+577 K
-592 EGQLYMGALASAA
+592 EG
-605 VGMLDLGLPMAL
+605 
-617 HLPLAV
+617 
-623 AAGMAAGGLYAGLV
+623 
-637 GVLKVKFGSN
+637 
-647 EVIATVMLNSIATY
+647 
-661 LVDYLLNGPMLA
+661 
-673 ENSSVAQTERV
+673 
-684 LETAQLPRIFQQY
+684 TA
-697 QLTIAILLAVA
+697 
-708 ACILVKLFMDRTAL
+708 
-722 GYEIRAV
+722 
-729 GLNPDAA
+729 
-736 ETAGISK
+736 
-743 AKVTIVALCISG
+743 
-755 CIAGLAGASHV
+755 
-766 LGVDRRL
+766 
-773 INGFSNDYGFSGISV
+773 
-788 AALAADSPVGVIFAG
+788 
-803 IVFGALRAGTM
+803 
-814 ELNRTTSIPV
+814 
-824 EFVNVIQ
+824 
-831 AMVVILVAAPLLV
+831 
-844 KELKRLNP
+844 
-852 AGWSRKTKKE
+852 
-862 VA
+862 

>member
-1 MNAVEMRGIVKQY
+1 MRGIVKQY

-45 LMKILYGMTTPT
+45 LMKILYGMTPPT

-226 GTTMNELAQIMVGR
+226 GTTMNELAQMMVGR

-328 LSAGVGHVPEDRM
+328 LAAGVGHVPEDRM

-350 IEDNLILG
+350 IEDNLILS

-369 LRLASAIRKFAEQER
+369 LRLASAIRRFAEQEH

-443 LDLRDSGKSILL
+443 LDLRDGGKSILL

-465 LSDRLAVIYGGRQ
+465 LSDRLAVIYGGRIV
-478 AGHLERH
+478 AE
-485 GDRPADDRRQPCAG
+485 G
-499 KGGNRMKK
+499 KPDTWSDMEI
-507 HALSGLLKLDGPLLS
+507 GLLMTGG
-522 ILSLLIAIVISGVI
+522 SLA
-536 MAVCGYN
+536 
-543 PIEAFGAILAGSFG
+543 PE
-557 SQRAIVQTLTQ
+557 
-568 ATPLIFTGL
+568 
-577 AFAFAKKASLINLGA
+577 K
-592 EGQLYMGALASAA
+592 EG
-605 VGMLDLGLPMAL
+605 
-617 HLPLAV
+617 
-623 AAGMAAGGLYAGLV
+623 
-637 GVLKVKFGSN
+637 
-647 EVIATVMLNSIATY
+647 
-661 LVDYLLNGPMLA
+661 
-673 ENSSVAQTERV
+673 
-684 LETAQLPRIFQQY
+684 TA
-697 QLTIAILLAVA
+697 
-708 ACILVKLFMDRTAL
+708 
-722 GYEIRAV
+722 
-729 GLNPDAA
+729 
-736 ETAGISK
+736 
-743 AKVTIVALCISG
+743 
-755 CIAGLAGASHV
+755 
-766 LGVDRRL
+766 
-773 INGFSNDYGFSGISV
+773 
-788 AALAADSPVGVIFAG
+788 
-803 IVFGALRAGTM
+803 
-814 ELNRTTSIPV
+814 
-824 EFVNVIQ
+824 
-831 AMVVILVAAPLLV
+831 
-844 KELKRLNP
+844 
-852 AGWSRKTKKE
+852 
-862 VA
+862 

>member
-1 MNAVEMRGIVKQY
+1 MRGIVKQY

-155 YRGADLLILDEPTAV
+155 YRGADLLILDGPTAV
-170 LTPQEVEDLFRV
+170 LTTQEVEDLFRV

-226 GTTMNELAQIMVGR
+226 GTTMNELAQMMVGR

-266 ERGVPILR
+266 ERGVPLLR

-465 LSDRLAVIYGGRQ
+465 LSDRLAVIYGGRIV
-478 AGHLERH
+478 AE
-485 GDRPADDRRQPCAG
+485 G
-499 KGGNRMKK
+499 KPDTWSDMEI
-507 HALSGLLKLDGPLLS
+507 GLLMTGG
-522 ILSLLIAIVISGVI
+522 SLA
-536 MAVCGYN
+536 
-543 PIEAFGAILAGSFG
+543 PE
-557 SQRAIVQTLTQ
+557 
-568 ATPLIFTGL
+568 
-577 AFAFAKKASLINLGA
+577 K
-592 EGQLYMGALASAA
+592 EG
-605 VGMLDLGLPMAL
+605 
-617 HLPLAV
+617 
-623 AAGMAAGGLYAGLV
+623 
-637 GVLKVKFGSN
+637 
-647 EVIATVMLNSIATY
+647 
-661 LVDYLLNGPMLA
+661 
-673 ENSSVAQTERV
+673 
-684 LETAQLPRIFQQY
+684 TA
-697 QLTIAILLAVA
+697 
-708 ACILVKLFMDRTAL
+708 
-722 GYEIRAV
+722 
-729 GLNPDAA
+729 
-736 ETAGISK
+736 
-743 AKVTIVALCISG
+743 
-755 CIAGLAGASHV
+755 
-766 LGVDRRL
+766 
-773 INGFSNDYGFSGISV
+773 
-788 AALAADSPVGVIFAG
+788 
-803 IVFGALRAGTM
+803 
-814 ELNRTTSIPV
+814 
-824 EFVNVIQ
+824 
-831 AMVVILVAAPLLV
+831 
-844 KELKRLNP
+844 
-852 AGWSRKTKKE
+852 
-862 VA
+862 

>member
-1 MNAVEMRGIVKQY
+1 MRGIVKQY

-109 VFFDRKKAEAQVA
+109 VFFDRTKAEAQVA

-226 GTTMNELAQIMVGR
+226 GTTMNELAQMMVGR

-266 ERGVPILR
+266 ERGVPLLR

-465 LSDRLAVIYGGRQ
+465 LSDRLAVIYGGRIV
-478 AGHLERH
+478 AE
-485 GDRPADDRRQPCAG
+485 G
-499 KGGNRMKK
+499 KPDTWSDMEI
-507 HALSGLLKLDGPLLS
+507 GLLMTGG
-522 ILSLLIAIVISGVI
+522 SLA
-536 MAVCGYN
+536 
-543 PIEAFGAILAGSFG
+543 PE
-557 SQRAIVQTLTQ
+557 
-568 ATPLIFTGL
+568 
-577 AFAFAKKASLINLGA
+577 K
-592 EGQLYMGALASAA
+592 EG
-605 VGMLDLGLPMAL
+605 
-617 HLPLAV
+617 
-623 AAGMAAGGLYAGLV
+623 
-637 GVLKVKFGSN
+637 
-647 EVIATVMLNSIATY
+647 
-661 LVDYLLNGPMLA
+661 
-673 ENSSVAQTERV
+673 
-684 LETAQLPRIFQQY
+684 TA
-697 QLTIAILLAVA
+697 
-708 ACILVKLFMDRTAL
+708 
-722 GYEIRAV
+722 
-729 GLNPDAA
+729 
-736 ETAGISK
+736 
-743 AKVTIVALCISG
+743 
-755 CIAGLAGASHV
+755 
-766 LGVDRRL
+766 
-773 INGFSNDYGFSGISV
+773 
-788 AALAADSPVGVIFAG
+788 
-803 IVFGALRAGTM
+803 
-814 ELNRTTSIPV
+814 
-824 EFVNVIQ
+824 
-831 AMVVILVAAPLLV
+831 
-844 KELKRLNP
+844 
-852 AGWSRKTKKE
+852 
-862 VA
+862 

>member
-1 MNAVEMRGIVKQY
+1 MRGIVKQY

-133 ATAKVETLSVGEQ
+133 ATAKVEDLSVGEQ
-146 QRVEILKAL
+146 QRVEILQAL
-155 YRGADLLILDEPTAV
+155 YRGAELLILDEPTAV

-226 GTTMNELAQIMVGR
+226 GTTMNELAQMMVGR

-328 LSAGVGHVPEDRM
+328 LAAGVGHVPEDRM

-369 LRLASAIRKFAEQER
+369 LRLASAIRRFAEQER

-443 LDLRDSGKSILL
+443 LDLRDGGKSILL

-465 LSDRLAVIYGGRQ
+465 LSDRLAVIYGGRIV
-478 AGHLERH
+478 AE
-485 GDRPADDRRQPCAG
+485 G
-499 KGGNRMKK
+499 KPDTWSDMEI
-507 HALSGLLKLDGPLLS
+507 GLLMTGG
-522 ILSLLIAIVISGVI
+522 SLA
-536 MAVCGYN
+536 
-543 PIEAFGAILAGSFG
+543 PE
-557 SQRAIVQTLTQ
+557 
-568 ATPLIFTGL
+568 
-577 AFAFAKKASLINLGA
+577 K
-592 EGQLYMGALASAA
+592 EG
-605 VGMLDLGLPMAL
+605 
-617 HLPLAV
+617 
-623 AAGMAAGGLYAGLV
+623 
-637 GVLKVKFGSN
+637 
-647 EVIATVMLNSIATY
+647 
-661 LVDYLLNGPMLA
+661 
-673 ENSSVAQTERV
+673 
-684 LETAQLPRIFQQY
+684 TA
-697 QLTIAILLAVA
+697 
-708 ACILVKLFMDRTAL
+708 
-722 GYEIRAV
+722 
-729 GLNPDAA
+729 
-736 ETAGISK
+736 
-743 AKVTIVALCISG
+743 
-755 CIAGLAGASHV
+755 
-766 LGVDRRL
+766 
-773 INGFSNDYGFSGISV
+773 
-788 AALAADSPVGVIFAG
+788 
-803 IVFGALRAGTM
+803 
-814 ELNRTTSIPV
+814 
-824 EFVNVIQ
+824 
-831 AMVVILVAAPLLV
+831 
-844 KELKRLNP
+844 
-852 AGWSRKTKKE
+852 
-862 VA
+862 

>member
-226 GTTMNELAQIMVGR
+226 GTTMNELAQMMVGR
-240 DVELSVTRRAE
+240 DVELSVTRRAD

-328 LSAGVGHVPEDRM
+328 LAAGVGHVPEDRM

-369 LRLASAIRKFAEQER
+369 LRLASAIRRFAEQER

-443 LDLRDSGKSILL
+443 LDLRDGGKSILL

-465 LSDRLAVIYGGRQ
+465 LSDRLAVIYGGRIV
-478 AGHLERH
+478 AE
-485 GDRPADDRRQPCAG
+485 G
-499 KGGNRMKK
+499 KPDTWSDMEI
-507 HALSGLLKLDGPLLS
+507 GLLMTGG
-522 ILSLLIAIVISGVI
+522 SLA
-536 MAVCGYN
+536 
-543 PIEAFGAILAGSFG
+543 PE
-557 SQRAIVQTLTQ
+557 
-568 ATPLIFTGL
+568 
-577 AFAFAKKASLINLGA
+577 K
-592 EGQLYMGALASAA
+592 EG
-605 VGMLDLGLPMAL
+605 
-617 HLPLAV
+617 
-623 AAGMAAGGLYAGLV
+623 
-637 GVLKVKFGSN
+637 
-647 EVIATVMLNSIATY
+647 
-661 LVDYLLNGPMLA
+661 
-673 ENSSVAQTERV
+673 
-684 LETAQLPRIFQQY
+684 TA
-697 QLTIAILLAVA
+697 
-708 ACILVKLFMDRTAL
+708 
-722 GYEIRAV
+722 
-729 GLNPDAA
+729 
-736 ETAGISK
+736 
-743 AKVTIVALCISG
+743 
-755 CIAGLAGASHV
+755 
-766 LGVDRRL
+766 
-773 INGFSNDYGFSGISV
+773 
-788 AALAADSPVGVIFAG
+788 
-803 IVFGALRAGTM
+803 
-814 ELNRTTSIPV
+814 
-824 EFVNVIQ
+824 
-831 AMVVILVAAPLLV
+831 
-844 KELKRLNP
+844 
-852 AGWSRKTKKE
+852 
-862 VA
+862 

>member
-1 MNAVEMRGIVKQY
+1 MRGIVKQY

-226 GTTMNELAQIMVGR
+226 GTTMNELAQMMVGR

-328 LSAGVGHVPEDRM
+328 LAAGVGHVPEDRM

-369 LRLASAIRKFAEQER
+369 LRLASAIRRFAEQER
-384 TEFAIKAPNVQERCS
+384 TEFAIKAPNLQERCS

-443 LDLRDSGKSILL
+443 LDLRDGGKSILL

-465 LSDRLAVIYGGRQ
+465 LSDRLAVIYGGRIV
-478 AGHLERH
+478 AE
-485 GDRPADDRRQPCAG
+485 G
-499 KGGNRMKK
+499 KPDTWSDMEI
-507 HALSGLLKLDGPLLS
+507 GLLMTGG
-522 ILSLLIAIVISGVI
+522 SLA
-536 MAVCGYN
+536 
-543 PIEAFGAILAGSFG
+543 PE
-557 SQRAIVQTLTQ
+557 
-568 ATPLIFTGL
+568 
-577 AFAFAKKASLINLGA
+577 K
-592 EGQLYMGALASAA
+592 EG
-605 VGMLDLGLPMAL
+605 
-617 HLPLAV
+617 
-623 AAGMAAGGLYAGLV
+623 
-637 GVLKVKFGSN
+637 
-647 EVIATVMLNSIATY
+647 
-661 LVDYLLNGPMLA
+661 
-673 ENSSVAQTERV
+673 
-684 LETAQLPRIFQQY
+684 TA
-697 QLTIAILLAVA
+697 
-708 ACILVKLFMDRTAL
+708 
-722 GYEIRAV
+722 
-729 GLNPDAA
+729 
-736 ETAGISK
+736 
-743 AKVTIVALCISG
+743 
-755 CIAGLAGASHV
+755 
-766 LGVDRRL
+766 
-773 INGFSNDYGFSGISV
+773 
-788 AALAADSPVGVIFAG
+788 
-803 IVFGALRAGTM
+803 
-814 ELNRTTSIPV
+814 
-824 EFVNVIQ
+824 
-831 AMVVILVAAPLLV
+831 
-844 KELKRLNP
+844 
-852 AGWSRKTKKE
+852 
-862 VA
+862 

>member
-1 MNAVEMRGIVKQY
+1 MRGIVKQY

-226 GTTMNELAQIMVGR
+226 GTTMNELAQMMVGR

-328 LSAGVGHVPEDRM
+328 LAAGVGHVPEDRM

-443 LDLRDSGKSILL
+443 LDLRDGGKSILL
-455 ISADLDEVRS
+455 ISADLDGVRS
-465 LSDRLAVIYGGRQ
+465 LSDRLAVIYGGRIV
-478 AGHLERH
+478 AE
-485 GDRPADDRRQPCAG
+485 G
-499 KGGNRMKK
+499 KPDTWSDMEI
-507 HALSGLLKLDGPLLS
+507 GLLMTGG
-522 ILSLLIAIVISGVI
+522 SLA
-536 MAVCGYN
+536 
-543 PIEAFGAILAGSFG
+543 PE
-557 SQRAIVQTLTQ
+557 
-568 ATPLIFTGL
+568 
-577 AFAFAKKASLINLGA
+577 K
-592 EGQLYMGALASAA
+592 EG
-605 VGMLDLGLPMAL
+605 
-617 HLPLAV
+617 
-623 AAGMAAGGLYAGLV
+623 
-637 GVLKVKFGSN
+637 
-647 EVIATVMLNSIATY
+647 
-661 LVDYLLNGPMLA
+661 
-673 ENSSVAQTERV
+673 
-684 LETAQLPRIFQQY
+684 TA
-697 QLTIAILLAVA
+697 
-708 ACILVKLFMDRTAL
+708 
-722 GYEIRAV
+722 
-729 GLNPDAA
+729 
-736 ETAGISK
+736 
-743 AKVTIVALCISG
+743 
-755 CIAGLAGASHV
+755 
-766 LGVDRRL
+766 
-773 INGFSNDYGFSGISV
+773 
-788 AALAADSPVGVIFAG
+788 
-803 IVFGALRAGTM
+803 
-814 ELNRTTSIPV
+814 
-824 EFVNVIQ
+824 
-831 AMVVILVAAPLLV
+831 
-844 KELKRLNP
+844 
-852 AGWSRKTKKE
+852 
-862 VA
+862 

>member
-226 GTTMNELAQIMVGR
+226 GTTMKELAQMMVGR

-328 LSAGVGHVPEDRM
+328 LAAGVGHVPEDRM

-369 LRLASAIRKFAEQER
+369 LRLASAIRRFAEQER

-443 LDLRDSGKSILL
+443 LDLRDGGKSILL

-465 LSDRLAVIYGGRQ
+465 LSDRLAVIYGGRIV
-478 AGHLERH
+478 AE
-485 GDRPADDRRQPCAG
+485 G
-499 KGGNRMKK
+499 KPDTWSDMEI
-507 HALSGLLKLDGPLLS
+507 GLLMTGG
-522 ILSLLIAIVISGVI
+522 SLA
-536 MAVCGYN
+536 
-543 PIEAFGAILAGSFG
+543 PE
-557 SQRAIVQTLTQ
+557 
-568 ATPLIFTGL
+568 
-577 AFAFAKKASLINLGA
+577 K
-592 EGQLYMGALASAA
+592 EG
-605 VGMLDLGLPMAL
+605 
-617 HLPLAV
+617 
-623 AAGMAAGGLYAGLV
+623 
-637 GVLKVKFGSN
+637 
-647 EVIATVMLNSIATY
+647 
-661 LVDYLLNGPMLA
+661 
-673 ENSSVAQTERV
+673 
-684 LETAQLPRIFQQY
+684 TA
-697 QLTIAILLAVA
+697 
-708 ACILVKLFMDRTAL
+708 
-722 GYEIRAV
+722 
-729 GLNPDAA
+729 
-736 ETAGISK
+736 
-743 AKVTIVALCISG
+743 
-755 CIAGLAGASHV
+755 
-766 LGVDRRL
+766 
-773 INGFSNDYGFSGISV
+773 
-788 AALAADSPVGVIFAG
+788 
-803 IVFGALRAGTM
+803 
-814 ELNRTTSIPV
+814 
-824 EFVNVIQ
+824 
-831 AMVVILVAAPLLV
+831 
-844 KELKRLNP
+844 
-852 AGWSRKTKKE
+852 
-862 VA
+862 

>member
-1 MNAVEMRGIVKQY
+1 MRGIVKQY

-90 TPVMT
+90 PPVMT

-226 GTTMNELAQIMVGR
+226 GTTMNELAQMMVGR

-328 LSAGVGHVPEDRM
+328 LAAGVGHVPEDRM

-369 LRLASAIRKFAEQER
+369 LRLASAIRRFAEQER

-443 LDLRDSGKSILL
+443 LDLRDGGKSILL

-465 LSDRLAVIYGGRQ
+465 LSDRLAVIYGGRIV
-478 AGHLERH
+478 AE
-485 GDRPADDRRQPCAG
+485 G
-499 KGGNRMKK
+499 KPDTWSDMEI
-507 HALSGLLKLDGPLLS
+507 GLLMTGG
-522 ILSLLIAIVISGVI
+522 SLA
-536 MAVCGYN
+536 
-543 PIEAFGAILAGSFG
+543 PE
-557 SQRAIVQTLTQ
+557 
-568 ATPLIFTGL
+568 
-577 AFAFAKKASLINLGA
+577 K
-592 EGQLYMGALASAA
+592 EG
-605 VGMLDLGLPMAL
+605 
-617 HLPLAV
+617 
-623 AAGMAAGGLYAGLV
+623 
-637 GVLKVKFGSN
+637 
-647 EVIATVMLNSIATY
+647 
-661 LVDYLLNGPMLA
+661 
-673 ENSSVAQTERV
+673 
-684 LETAQLPRIFQQY
+684 TA
-697 QLTIAILLAVA
+697 
-708 ACILVKLFMDRTAL
+708 
-722 GYEIRAV
+722 
-729 GLNPDAA
+729 
-736 ETAGISK
+736 
-743 AKVTIVALCISG
+743 
-755 CIAGLAGASHV
+755 
-766 LGVDRRL
+766 
-773 INGFSNDYGFSGISV
+773 
-788 AALAADSPVGVIFAG
+788 
-803 IVFGALRAGTM
+803 
-814 ELNRTTSIPV
+814 
-824 EFVNVIQ
+824 
-831 AMVVILVAAPLLV
+831 
-844 KELKRLNP
+844 
-852 AGWSRKTKKE
+852 
-862 VA
+862 

>member
-14 PLVRAIDGAD
+14 PLVRAIAGAD

-226 GTTMNELAQIMVGR
+226 GTTMNELAQMMVGR

-328 LSAGVGHVPEDRM
+328 LAAGVGHVPEDRM

-369 LRLASAIRKFAEQER
+369 LRLASAIRRFAEQER

-443 LDLRDSGKSILL
+443 LDLRDGGKSILL

-465 LSDRLAVIYGGRQ
+465 LSDRLAVIYGGRIV
-478 AGHLERH
+478 AE
-485 GDRPADDRRQPCAG
+485 G
-499 KGGNRMKK
+499 KPDTWSDMEI
-507 HALSGLLKLDGPLLS
+507 GLLMTGG
-522 ILSLLIAIVISGVI
+522 SLA
-536 MAVCGYN
+536 
-543 PIEAFGAILAGSFG
+543 PE
-557 SQRAIVQTLTQ
+557 
-568 ATPLIFTGL
+568 
-577 AFAFAKKASLINLGA
+577 K
-592 EGQLYMGALASAA
+592 EG
-605 VGMLDLGLPMAL
+605 
-617 HLPLAV
+617 
-623 AAGMAAGGLYAGLV
+623 
-637 GVLKVKFGSN
+637 
-647 EVIATVMLNSIATY
+647 
-661 LVDYLLNGPMLA
+661 
-673 ENSSVAQTERV
+673 
-684 LETAQLPRIFQQY
+684 TA
-697 QLTIAILLAVA
+697 
-708 ACILVKLFMDRTAL
+708 
-722 GYEIRAV
+722 
-729 GLNPDAA
+729 
-736 ETAGISK
+736 
-743 AKVTIVALCISG
+743 
-755 CIAGLAGASHV
+755 
-766 LGVDRRL
+766 
-773 INGFSNDYGFSGISV
+773 
-788 AALAADSPVGVIFAG
+788 
-803 IVFGALRAGTM
+803 
-814 ELNRTTSIPV
+814 
-824 EFVNVIQ
+824 
-831 AMVVILVAAPLLV
+831 
-844 KELKRLNP
+844 
-852 AGWSRKTKKE
+852 
-862 VA
+862 

>member
-1 MNAVEMRGIVKQY
+1 MNSVEMIDIVKQY
-14 PLVRAIDGAD
+14 PLVRAVDHVSFSLG
-24 FTVEQGEIHS
+24 QGEIHS

-45 LMKILYGMTTPT
+45 LMKILYGMTLPDE
-57 AGEVRVFGKPV
+57 GEIRVNGEPV
-68 AITRPAQAIAL
+68 KIKSPKDAIRL

-226 GTTMNELAQIMVGR
+226 GTTMNELAQMMVGR

-328 LSAGVGHVPEDRM
+328 LAAGVGHVPEDRM

-369 LRLASAIRKFAEQER
+369 LRLASAIRRFAEQER

-443 LDLRDSGKSILL
+443 LDLRDGGKSILL

-465 LSDRLAVIYGGRQ
+465 LSDRLAVIYGGRIV
-478 AGHLERH
+478 AE
-485 GDRPADDRRQPCAG
+485 G
-499 KGGNRMKK
+499 KPDTWSDMEI
-507 HALSGLLKLDGPLLS
+507 GLLMTGG
-522 ILSLLIAIVISGVI
+522 SLA
-536 MAVCGYN
+536 
-543 PIEAFGAILAGSFG
+543 PE
-557 SQRAIVQTLTQ
+557 
-568 ATPLIFTGL
+568 
-577 AFAFAKKASLINLGA
+577 K
-592 EGQLYMGALASAA
+592 EG
-605 VGMLDLGLPMAL
+605 
-617 HLPLAV
+617 
-623 AAGMAAGGLYAGLV
+623 
-637 GVLKVKFGSN
+637 
-647 EVIATVMLNSIATY
+647 
-661 LVDYLLNGPMLA
+661 
-673 ENSSVAQTERV
+673 
-684 LETAQLPRIFQQY
+684 TA
-697 QLTIAILLAVA
+697 
-708 ACILVKLFMDRTAL
+708 
-722 GYEIRAV
+722 
-729 GLNPDAA
+729 
-736 ETAGISK
+736 
-743 AKVTIVALCISG
+743 
-755 CIAGLAGASHV
+755 
-766 LGVDRRL
+766 
-773 INGFSNDYGFSGISV
+773 
-788 AALAADSPVGVIFAG
+788 
-803 IVFGALRAGTM
+803 
-814 ELNRTTSIPV
+814 
-824 EFVNVIQ
+824 
-831 AMVVILVAAPLLV
+831 
-844 KELKRLNP
+844 
-852 AGWSRKTKKE
+852 
-862 VA
+862 

>member
-1 MNAVEMRGIVKQY
+1 MRGIVKQY

-211 VLRQGKMIESGVPVA
+211 VLRQGKMNETGVPVA
-226 GTTMNELAQIMVGR
+226 GTNMNELAQMMVGR
-240 DVELSVTRRAE
+240 DVELSVTHRAE

-266 ERGVPILR
+266 ERGVPLLR

-328 LSAGVGHVPEDRM
+328 LAAGVGHVPEDRM

-369 LRLASAIRKFAEQER
+369 LRLASAIRRFAEQER

-443 LDLRDSGKSILL
+443 LDLRDGGKSILL

-465 LSDRLAVIYGGRQ
+465 LSDRLAVIYGGRIV
-478 AGHLERH
+478 AE
-485 GDRPADDRRQPCAG
+485 G
-499 KGGNRMKK
+499 KPDTWSDMEI
-507 HALSGLLKLDGPLLS
+507 GLLMTGG
-522 ILSLLIAIVISGVI
+522 SLA
-536 MAVCGYN
+536 
-543 PIEAFGAILAGSFG
+543 PE
-557 SQRAIVQTLTQ
+557 
-568 ATPLIFTGL
+568 
-577 AFAFAKKASLINLGA
+577 K
-592 EGQLYMGALASAA
+592 EG
-605 VGMLDLGLPMAL
+605 
-617 HLPLAV
+617 
-623 AAGMAAGGLYAGLV
+623 
-637 GVLKVKFGSN
+637 
-647 EVIATVMLNSIATY
+647 
-661 LVDYLLNGPMLA
+661 
-673 ENSSVAQTERV
+673 
-684 LETAQLPRIFQQY
+684 TA
-697 QLTIAILLAVA
+697 
-708 ACILVKLFMDRTAL
+708 
-722 GYEIRAV
+722 
-729 GLNPDAA
+729 
-736 ETAGISK
+736 
-743 AKVTIVALCISG
+743 
-755 CIAGLAGASHV
+755 
-766 LGVDRRL
+766 
-773 INGFSNDYGFSGISV
+773 
-788 AALAADSPVGVIFAG
+788 
-803 IVFGALRAGTM
+803 
-814 ELNRTTSIPV
+814 
-824 EFVNVIQ
+824 
-831 AMVVILVAAPLLV
+831 
-844 KELKRLNP
+844 
-852 AGWSRKTKKE
+852 
-862 VA
+862 

>member
-1 MNAVEMRGIVKQY
+1 MRGIVKQY

-45 LMKILYGMTTPT
+45 LMKILSGMTPPT

-226 GTTMNELAQIMVGR
+226 GTTMNELAQMMVGR

-328 LSAGVGHVPEDRM
+328 LAAGVGHVPEDRM

-369 LRLASAIRKFAEQER
+369 LRLASAIRRFAEQER

-443 LDLRDSGKSILL
+443 LDLRDGGKSILL

-465 LSDRLAVIYGGRQ
+465 LSDRLAVIYGGRIV
-478 AGHLERH
+478 AE
-485 GDRPADDRRQPCAG
+485 G
-499 KGGNRMKK
+499 KPDTWSDMEI
-507 HALSGLLKLDGPLLS
+507 GLLMTGG
-522 ILSLLIAIVISGVI
+522 SLA
-536 MAVCGYN
+536 
-543 PIEAFGAILAGSFG
+543 PE
-557 SQRAIVQTLTQ
+557 
-568 ATPLIFTGL
+568 
-577 AFAFAKKASLINLGA
+577 K
-592 EGQLYMGALASAA
+592 EG
-605 VGMLDLGLPMAL
+605 
-617 HLPLAV
+617 
-623 AAGMAAGGLYAGLV
+623 
-637 GVLKVKFGSN
+637 
-647 EVIATVMLNSIATY
+647 
-661 LVDYLLNGPMLA
+661 
-673 ENSSVAQTERV
+673 
-684 LETAQLPRIFQQY
+684 TA
-697 QLTIAILLAVA
+697 
-708 ACILVKLFMDRTAL
+708 
-722 GYEIRAV
+722 
-729 GLNPDAA
+729 
-736 ETAGISK
+736 
-743 AKVTIVALCISG
+743 
-755 CIAGLAGASHV
+755 
-766 LGVDRRL
+766 
-773 INGFSNDYGFSGISV
+773 
-788 AALAADSPVGVIFAG
+788 
-803 IVFGALRAGTM
+803 
-814 ELNRTTSIPV
+814 
-824 EFVNVIQ
+824 
-831 AMVVILVAAPLLV
+831 
-844 KELKRLNP
+844 
-852 AGWSRKTKKE
+852 
-862 VA
+862 

>member
-226 GTTMNELAQIMVGR
+226 GTTMNELAQMMVGR

-328 LSAGVGHVPEDRM
+328 LAAGVGHVPEDRM

-369 LRLASAIRKFAEQER
+369 LRLASAIRRFAEQER

-443 LDLRDSGKSILL
+443 LDLRDGGKSILL

-465 LSDRLAVIYGGRQ
+465 LSDRLAVIYGGRIV
-478 AGHLERH
+478 AE
-485 GDRPADDRRQPCAG
+485 G
-499 KGGNRMKK
+499 KPDTWSDMEI
-507 HALSGLLKLDGPLLS
+507 GLLMTGG
-522 ILSLLIAIVISGVI
+522 SLAPE
-536 MAVCGYN
+536 N
-543 PIEAFGAILAGSFG
+543 
-557 SQRAIVQTLTQ
+557 
-568 ATPLIFTGL
+568 
-577 AFAFAKKASLINLGA
+577 
-592 EGQLYMGALASAA
+592 EG
-605 VGMLDLGLPMAL
+605 
-617 HLPLAV
+617 
-623 AAGMAAGGLYAGLV
+623 
-637 GVLKVKFGSN
+637 
-647 EVIATVMLNSIATY
+647 
-661 LVDYLLNGPMLA
+661 
-673 ENSSVAQTERV
+673 
-684 LETAQLPRIFQQY
+684 TA
-697 QLTIAILLAVA
+697 
-708 ACILVKLFMDRTAL
+708 
-722 GYEIRAV
+722 
-729 GLNPDAA
+729 
-736 ETAGISK
+736 
-743 AKVTIVALCISG
+743 
-755 CIAGLAGASHV
+755 
-766 LGVDRRL
+766 
-773 INGFSNDYGFSGISV
+773 
-788 AALAADSPVGVIFAG
+788 
-803 IVFGALRAGTM
+803 
-814 ELNRTTSIPV
+814 
-824 EFVNVIQ
+824 
-831 AMVVILVAAPLLV
+831 
-844 KELKRLNP
+844 
-852 AGWSRKTKKE
+852 
-862 VA
+862 

>member
-226 GTTMNELAQIMVGR
+226 GTNMNELAQMMVGR

-465 LSDRLAVIYGGRQ
+465 LSDRLAVIYGGRIV
-478 AGHLERH
+478 AE
-485 GDRPADDRRQPCAG
+485 G
-499 KGGNRMKK
+499 KPDTWSDMEI
-507 HALSGLLKLDGPLLS
+507 GLLMTG
-522 ILSLLIAIVISGVI
+522 
-536 MAVCGYN
+536 
-543 PIEAFGAILAGSFG
+543 GS
-557 SQRAIVQTLTQ
+557 LTQ
-568 ATPLIFTGL
+568 E
-577 AFAFAKKASLINLGA
+577 K
-592 EGQLYMGALASAA
+592 EG
-605 VGMLDLGLPMAL
+605 
-617 HLPLAV
+617 
-623 AAGMAAGGLYAGLV
+623 
-637 GVLKVKFGSN
+637 
-647 EVIATVMLNSIATY
+647 
-661 LVDYLLNGPMLA
+661 
-673 ENSSVAQTERV
+673 
-684 LETAQLPRIFQQY
+684 TA
-697 QLTIAILLAVA
+697 
-708 ACILVKLFMDRTAL
+708 
-722 GYEIRAV
+722 
-729 GLNPDAA
+729 
-736 ETAGISK
+736 
-743 AKVTIVALCISG
+743 
-755 CIAGLAGASHV
+755 
-766 LGVDRRL
+766 
-773 INGFSNDYGFSGISV
+773 
-788 AALAADSPVGVIFAG
+788 
-803 IVFGALRAGTM
+803 
-814 ELNRTTSIPV
+814 
-824 EFVNVIQ
+824 
-831 AMVVILVAAPLLV
+831 
-844 KELKRLNP
+844 
-852 AGWSRKTKKE
+852 
-862 VA
+862 

>member
-1 MNAVEMRGIVKQY
+1 MRGIVKQY

-226 GTTMNELAQIMVGR
+226 GTTMNELAQMMVGR

-287 IAGIEGNGQTE
+287 IAGIEGNG
-298 LIEVLTGLRRPDH
+298 
-311 MELFKDG
+311 

-328 LSAGVGHVPEDRM
+328 LAAGVGHVPEDRM

-369 LRLASAIRKFAEQER
+369 LRLASAIRRFAEQER

-443 LDLRDSGKSILL
+443 LDLRDGGKSILL

-465 LSDRLAVIYGGRQ
+465 LSDRLAVIYGGRIV
-478 AGHLERH
+478 AE
-485 GDRPADDRRQPCAG
+485 G
-499 KGGNRMKK
+499 KPDTWSDMEI
-507 HALSGLLKLDGPLLS
+507 GLLMTGG
-522 ILSLLIAIVISGVI
+522 SLA
-536 MAVCGYN
+536 
-543 PIEAFGAILAGSFG
+543 PE
-557 SQRAIVQTLTQ
+557 
-568 ATPLIFTGL
+568 
-577 AFAFAKKASLINLGA
+577 K
-592 EGQLYMGALASAA
+592 EG
-605 VGMLDLGLPMAL
+605 
-617 HLPLAV
+617 
-623 AAGMAAGGLYAGLV
+623 
-637 GVLKVKFGSN
+637 
-647 EVIATVMLNSIATY
+647 
-661 LVDYLLNGPMLA
+661 
-673 ENSSVAQTERV
+673 
-684 LETAQLPRIFQQY
+684 TA
-697 QLTIAILLAVA
+697 
-708 ACILVKLFMDRTAL
+708 
-722 GYEIRAV
+722 
-729 GLNPDAA
+729 
-736 ETAGISK
+736 
-743 AKVTIVALCISG
+743 
-755 CIAGLAGASHV
+755 
-766 LGVDRRL
+766 
-773 INGFSNDYGFSGISV
+773 
-788 AALAADSPVGVIFAG
+788 
-803 IVFGALRAGTM
+803 
-814 ELNRTTSIPV
+814 
-824 EFVNVIQ
+824 
-831 AMVVILVAAPLLV
+831 
-844 KELKRLNP
+844 
-852 AGWSRKTKKE
+852 
-862 VA
+862 